1 MSVSISIGMSLWR
14 LCGCERV
21 SVLRHLAAAAAV
33 QLNNSLPINYTAL
46 YESRIP
52 GHFVEVCSRPRH
64 NLKTF
69 LQILFFFPPYV
80 VTHTGFS
87 FRRPRIKLK
96 VPFVVFPCMLKLMTF
111 DSYQWI
117 MITLTPPLHQRSSSI
132 LSIIPFELFVFFFF
146 NFVQTFIAGLKLIR

>member
-21 SVLRHLAAAAAV
+21 SVLRHLATAAAV

-69 LQILFFFPPYV
+69 LQILFFFSVRSDSYRFLFPK
-80 VTHTGFS
+80 TSDQAQSSLRGFS
-87 FRRPRIKLK
+87 MYVEINDVR
-96 VPFVVFPCMLKLMTF
+96 FVSV
-111 DSYQWI
+111 DHDNVNSA
-117 MITLTPPLHQRSSSI
+117 SSSKV
-132 LSIIPFELFVFFFF
+132 IIHTVYNPFRAVRFFFF
-146 NFVQTFIAGLKLIR
+146 